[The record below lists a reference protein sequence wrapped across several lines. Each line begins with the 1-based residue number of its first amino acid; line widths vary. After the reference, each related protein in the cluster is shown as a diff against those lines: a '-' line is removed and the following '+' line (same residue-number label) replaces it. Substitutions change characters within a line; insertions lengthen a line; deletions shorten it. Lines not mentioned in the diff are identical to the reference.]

1 MLHKKVIT
9 NRQFNY
15 LCPPDEPRPRRFY
28 MLPKIHKPPSEWTI
42 TQGAKPQF
50 FGKPDMACCK
60 RLCDKNIIHGP
71 SGVN

>member
-9 NRQFNY
+9 SRQFNY

-42 TQGAKPQF
+42 PNKMP
-50 FGKPDMACCK
+50 K
-60 RLCDKNIIHGP
+60 GP
-71 SGVN
+71 CFLNNEQTMNYSL